1 MCAPWVVEQINTW
14 GAERITIS
22 ESHYHSCEGLAMS
35 ISLLSLVAELT
46 IPKSELVCNEHSK
59 VWWKSH
65 MNSLLH

>member
-1 MCAPWVVEQINTW
+1 
-14 GAERITIS
+14 
-22 ESHYHSCEGLAMS
+22 MS